1 MLLASE
7 NLRSTV
13 GTFHSR
19 SEGGFFCG
27 LLKKTSYSILRRR
40 KCDSSRFSSSS
51 MVMSLPVLSLGEI
64 ALAEE
69 VTRGHEED
77 GTKVRGGPAK
87 PAPGGKIQLG
97 FGGCGHHARAS
108 LPLSEETG
116 PTAEGISLLRRHLLD
131 HGD

>member
-1 MLLASE
+1 MRLPSE
-7 NLRSTV
+7 NLRSSV
-13 GTFHSR
+13 STFHSR

-64 ALAEE
+64 PLAEE

-77 GTKVRGGPAK
+77 GTKVRGGPTK
-87 PAPGGKIQLG
+87 PSAGRKDPVRILW
-97 FGGCGHHARAS
+97 
-108 LPLSEETG
+108 P
-116 PTAEGISLLRRHLLD
+116 
-131 HGD
+131 